1 MYIAIGSKIGANK
14 LHNINNLS
22 EGLTYLTPA
31 REKDK
36 SRIKMKKAMQGTD
49 LKELELGYLYY
60 SLYSYRRKIEADI
73 KKIIRADSVP
83 QVRWEQRPDKGQAET
98 LFTLTQKLR
107 NISLIISKLISL
119 NKVYK

>member
-1 MYIAIGSKIGANK
+1 
-14 LHNINNLS
+14 
-22 EGLTYLTPA
+22 
-31 REKDK
+31 
-36 SRIKMKKAMQGTD
+36 MQGTD

-73 KKIIRADSVP
+73 KKIIRADSQP
-83 QVRWEQRPDKGQAET
+83 KGNWDRKPDSGHTEM

>member
-1 MYIAIGSKIGANK
+1 
-14 LHNINNLS
+14 
-22 EGLTYLTPA
+22 
-31 REKDK
+31 
-36 SRIKMKKAMQGTD
+36 MQGTD

-73 KKIIRADSVP
+73 KKIIRADSMP
-83 QVRWEQRPDKGQAET
+83 QARWEQRPDNGQAET